1 MTADSDGKALLL
13 LCCYAFDTRAGA
25 WPRDVAAHTHGMFR
39 RKRATGVTQKLPTTV
54 WKRTVASRGRVDAVV
69 TVMPASV
76 IVSIDT
82 FTLTAWRQKGS
93 GDSQMRTLL
102 FSVHH
107 GMRPGR
113 YFTPRRCSSESS
125 LTSHRKGGQIPYG
138 GSRPEATWT
147 NQLNQWYGTSLF
159 RSIAGLS
166 GSPTSDL
173 VATDRCFDDDL
184 EATVA
189 CHRSTSNPEGLY
201 AAFRALWQTSNCLR
215 WKSSRETTTTI
226 IATTTQAADE
236 EDDKDNLG

>member
-93 GDSQMRTLL
+93 GDSQMRTFVVLCPSRDATRTIFHPTKVL
-102 FSVHH
+102 ISIITNLSSQGWTNTLRRV
-107 GMRPGR
+107 
-113 YFTPRRCSSESS
+113 TPRSDMDKSAQPAVWDIIVPEFCRSFWLSDQRFS
-125 LTSHRKGGQIPYG
+125 GNGQM
-138 GSRPEATWT
+138 
-147 NQLNQWYGTSLF
+147 F
-159 RSIAGLS
+159 
-166 GSPTSDL
+166 
-173 VATDRCFDDDL
+173 
-184 EATVA
+184 
-189 CHRSTSNPEGLY
+189 
-201 AAFRALWQTSNCLR
+201 
-215 WKSSRETTTTI
+215 
-226 IATTTQAADE
+226 
-236 EDDKDNLG
+236 